1 MQIGV
6 TSHVFNMLLRFI
18 HEYEGRMRIYLKDEL
33 LEGKVNEVTIQKK
46 GKKRRKNKAS
56 KQLGSRY
63 CINQ

>member
-1 MQIGV
+1 MQIVV
-6 TSHVFNMLLRFI
+6 TSHVFNMLLHFI

-63 CINQ
+63 

>member
-1 MQIGV
+1 
-6 TSHVFNMLLRFI
+6 MLLHFI

-33 LEGKVNEVTIQKK
+33 LEGKVNKVTIQKK

-63 CINQ
+63 